1 MRVLT
6 DTHILLRTLLRPG
19 RLDAACRDILESPEH
34 QVFFSAVN
42 IWEIANKCALDRP
55 DFDMEPDAIYRAA
68 LETGFRELPISAVH
82 AAAVRHL
89 PPHHRDPFDRLLI
102 AQAQIEPLLLMT
114 DDPLISLYPVQCIQ
128 AVAASQKAQSL
139 GIRSRLRPCPD
150 RTLAPDVTRNAT
162 EPRHHPHR

>member
-6 DTHILLRTLLRPG
+6 DTHILLRALLRPA
-19 RLDAACRDILESPEH
+19 RLDAVCRDVLESPEH

-42 IWEIANKCALDRP
+42 IWEIAVKRALDRP
-55 DFDMEPDAIYRAA
+55 DFDVEPDAIHRAA

-102 AQAQIEPLLLMT
+102 VQAQIEPLLLMT
-114 DDPLISLYPVQCIQ
+114 DDPLIDLYPVQRIG
-128 AVAASQKAQSL
+128 ALAAGQTA
-139 GIRSRLRPCPD
+139 
-150 RTLAPDVTRNAT
+150 
-162 EPRHHPHR
+162 

>member
-6 DTHILLRTLLRPG
+6 DTHILLWALLRPA
-19 RLDAACRDILESPEH
+19 RLDAACREVLESPEH

-42 IWEIANKCALDRP
+42 IWEIAIKRALDRP
-55 DFDMEPDAIYRAA
+55 DFDVEPDAVHRAA

-102 AQAQIEPLLLMT
+102 AQARTEPLLLLT
-114 DDPLISLYPVQCIQ
+114 DDPLFSLYAVQRVQ
-128 AVAASQKAQSL
+128 W
-139 GIRSRLRPCPD
+139 
-150 RTLAPDVTRNAT
+150 
-162 EPRHHPHR
+162 

>member
-6 DTHILLRTLLRPG
+6 DTHVLLWALLRPA
-19 RLDAACRDILESPEH
+19 RLDAACREVLESPEH

-42 IWEIANKCALDRP
+42 IWEIAIKRALDRP
-55 DFDMEPDAIYRAA
+55 DFDVEPGVLHRAA
-68 LETGFRELPISAVH
+68 RETGFRELPISAVH

-114 DDPLISLYPVQCIQ
+114 DDPLISLYPVQWIG
-128 AVAASQKAQSL
+128 AVAAS
-139 GIRSRLRPCPD
+139 
-150 RTLAPDVTRNAT
+150 
-162 EPRHHPHR
+162 